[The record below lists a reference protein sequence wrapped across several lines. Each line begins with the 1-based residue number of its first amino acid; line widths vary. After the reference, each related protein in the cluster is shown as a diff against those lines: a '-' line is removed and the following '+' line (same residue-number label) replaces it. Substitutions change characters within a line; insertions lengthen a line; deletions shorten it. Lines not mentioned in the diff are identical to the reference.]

1 MRLPV
6 HRPSSRLIKVEHP
19 EVSTFES
26 DFQTCLC
33 LVSPKH
39 NVKIGKENKNCT
51 ITSEYLKNQVFL

>member
-1 MRLPV
+1 MRLLL
-6 HRPSSRLIKVEHP
+6 HRPGSRLIKV

-39 NVKIGKENKNCT
+39 NVNVGEENKNCT